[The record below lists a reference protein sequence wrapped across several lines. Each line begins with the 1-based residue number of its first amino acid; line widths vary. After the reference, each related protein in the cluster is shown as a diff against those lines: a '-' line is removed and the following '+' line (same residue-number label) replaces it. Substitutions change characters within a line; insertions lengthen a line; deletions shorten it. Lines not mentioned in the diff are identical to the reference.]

1 MSQYLEDGYH
11 RGDTAAY
18 APVSA
23 RISFI
28 RKTYLTLSMSV
39 MALVGILA
47 ALSYTGLGKEMFKFL
62 VTTPYLM
69 LGLIAFFIIGGFAA
83 RWMAR
88 ADFPP
93 AVKYLGLTLYVAI
106 EALFLLPIVTY
117 AEMRFGL
124 SIINE
129 AAAITLVTFGGLSA
143 VVLLTKKDFSF
154 LGFGLMVLSW
164 LAFGLVLVS
173 VVGYATGWFHIGL
186 GIWFSAAMIALAA
199 GYILYDTSNILHYYG
214 TDEHV
219 GAAIELLADVVLL
232 FYYVLRLLMQMR
244 SGD

>member
-18 APVSA
+18 APVNE

-28 RKTYLTLSMSV
+28 RKTYLTLSLSIF
-39 MALVGILA
+39 ALVGILA
-47 ALSYTGLGKEMFKFL
+47 ALSYSGLGKEMFKFL

-88 ADFPP
+88 ADAPP
-93 AVKYLGLTLYVAI
+93 AVKFLGLSLYVAI
-106 EALFLLPIVTY
+106 EALFLLPLVTY
-117 AEMRFGL
+117 AEMRFGV
-124 SIINE
+124 SIIYE
-129 AAAITLVTFGGLSA
+129 AAAITAVTFGGLTA

-154 LGFGLMVLSW
+154 LGFGLMVMSW
-164 LAFGLVLVS
+164 LAFGVVLVAIL
-173 VVGYATGWFHIGL
+173 GAATGWFSLGL
-186 GIWFSAAMIALAA
+186 GMWFSAAMIALAA
-199 GYILYDTSNILHYYG
+199 GYILYNTSNVLHHYG